1 MRKKPVGKS
10 PSPPVKAPHR
20 GRGGSIF
27 IILLTVLGLGP
38 TGCPGVA
45 AAPLRVVTTV
55 APLTDMVR
63 QVGGDILHV
72 HGLVPEGVNSHTFQ
86 PAPGDVQYLAQADLV
101 VLNGLDLEVP
111 IEKLVRSSGKPAVTV
126 LKLGDKTISQAE
138 WVFDFSFPEA
148 QGHPN
153 PHLWLNVAYA
163 MHYVTLIHD
172 QVSALDRDHAAV
184 YHRHATDYLS
194 QLVHLDHCIAAAMS
208 TLAPPQRKLL
218 TYHDSWPYFAR
229 RYGMT
234 VVGAVQPANFSEPA
248 PREVARLID
257 QLRRE
262 KVPAVFGSEVFPSKV
277 LQKIAT
283 EAGVRYVTTLRDDV
297 LPGNPGEA
305 DHSYSGM
312 MRHNVMTMLEALGG
326 TPAAFTAC
334 LQTPPAR

>member
-1 MRKKPVGKS
+1 M
-10 PSPPVKAPHR
+10 
-20 GRGGSIF
+20 
-27 IILLTVLGLGP
+27 LVLGL
-38 TGCPGVA
+38 TGFYGTA
-45 AAPLRVVTTV
+45 AAATLRVVTTV

-63 QVGGDILHV
+63 QVGGDALHV
-72 HGLVPEGVNSHTFQ
+72 HGLVPAGVNSHTFQ

-111 IEKLVRSSGKPAVTV
+111 IEKLVRSSGKQGVTV
-126 LKLGDKTISQAE
+126 LKLGEKTISRAE
-138 WVFDFSFPEA
+138 WVFDFSFPKA
-148 QGHPN
+148 RGHPN
-153 PHLWLNVAYA
+153 PHLWLNVDYA
-163 MHYVTLIHD
+163 MRYVTLIRD
-172 QVSALDRDHAAV
+172 QMSALDHGNAAV
-184 YHRHATDYLS
+184 YHRQAAYYLT
-194 QLVHLDHCIAAAMS
+194 QLAHLDHCIAGAMR
-208 TLAPPQRKLL
+208 TLAPSQRTLL

-234 VVGAVQPANFSEPA
+234 VIGAVQPANFAEPA

-297 LPGNPGEA
+297 LPGHPGEA
-305 DHSYSGM
+305 DHSYIGM
-312 MRHNVMTMLEALGG
+312 MRHNVTTMLAALGG

-334 LQTPPAR
+334 LQTPPTR

>member
-1 MRKKPVGKS
+1 
-10 PSPPVKAPHR
+10 
-20 GRGGSIF
+20 
-27 IILLTVLGLGP
+27 
-38 TGCPGVA
+38 VA

-101 VLNGLDLEVP
+101 VLNGLDLDVP
-111 IEKLVRSSGKPAVTV
+111 IEKLVRSSGKPVVTV
-126 LKLGDKTISQAE
+126 LKLGDQTISQAE

-194 QLVHLDHCIAAAMS
+194 QLVHLDHCIAGAMS

-234 VVGAVQPANFSEPA
+234 IVGAVQPANFSEPA

-312 MRHNVMTMLEALGG
+312 MRHNVMTILEALGG

-334 LQTPPAR
+334 LQTPPTR

>member
-1 MRKKPVGKS
+1 
-10 PSPPVKAPHR
+10 
-20 GRGGSIF
+20 
-27 IILLTVLGLGP
+27 
-38 TGCPGVA
+38 VA

-101 VLNGLDLEVP
+101 VLNGLDLDVP

-194 QLVHLDHCIAAAMS
+194 QLVHLDHCIAGAMS

>member
-1 MRKKPVGKS
+1 MC
-10 PSPPVKAPHR
+10 
-20 GRGGSIF
+20 
-27 IILLTVLGLGP
+27 IILLMMLVLGSIRF
-38 TGCPGVA
+38 PGMA
-45 AAPLRVVTTV
+45 AAALRVVTTV

-63 QVGGDILHV
+63 QVGGDAVQV

-101 VLNGLDLEVP
+101 ILNGLHLEVP
-111 IEKLVRSSGKPAVTV
+111 IEKLVRSSGKPGVTV
-126 LKLGDKTISQAE
+126 LKLGDKTISRAE
-138 WVFDFSFPEA
+138 WVFDFSFPKS

-153 PHLWLNVAYA
+153 PHLWLNVDYA
-163 MHYVTLIHD
+163 RRYVILIRD
-172 QVSALDRDHAAV
+172 QVSVLDHGHAAV
-184 YHRHATDYLS
+184 YHHHAADYLT
-194 QLVHLDHCIAAAMS
+194 QLAHLDHCIAGAMD
-208 TLAPPQRKLL
+208 TLALQQRKLL

-234 VVGAVQPANFSEPA
+234 IVGAVQPANFSEPA

-297 LPGNPGEA
+297 LPGNPGET
-305 DHSYSGM
+305 DHSYIGM
-312 MRHNVMTMLEALGG
+312 MRHNVTAMLEALGG
-326 TPAAFTAC
+326 TSAAFTAC